1 MISEELKKK
10 KIAIFY
16 DNVTGRDD
24 GPPLYYR
31 RNLTKMGFQVT
42 MLAPSDFESID
53 AFGEFDLYLWVDWGE
68 DALKDILPY
77 KPINMEKY
85 HPSVYITSDT
95 HLGFD
100 YRVEK
105 AREFD
110 YVFCNQKRAVEE
122 FKEKGVEAKW
132 LLHAVD
138 TDLYSNEPKSIKKYD
153 VGFVGFV
160 SNKKRAEALD
170 VVFKSQPNF
179 WYGQRFFEE
188 AAMKYK
194 ECRVNFNN
202 AAVDD
207 INMRFFEVLACGG
220 GALVTEVVP
229 TLMEILPRD
238 NVCFLYDSNNW
249 GQACTLIKTLLE
261 DSRMREEMVESGRK
275 WVEENHTY
283 EHRIK
288 EALIPILEKEK
299 EKGMGNG

>member
-1 MISEELKKK
+1 MTKEEMKKK
-10 KIAIFY
+10 RIAVLY

-24 GPPLYYR
+24 GPPFYYR
-31 RNLTKMGFQVT
+31 RNLTKMGFDVT
-42 MLAPSDFESID
+42 YLAPSDVDSIK

-68 DALKDILPY
+68 DALSSILPY
-77 KPINMEKY
+77 KPINMSEF

-100 YRVEK
+100 YRLEK

-138 TDLYSNEPKSIKKYD
+138 LDIYSNEPKSIKKYD

-194 ECRVNFNN
+194 ECKVNFNN
-202 AAVDD
+202 AVKDD
-207 INMRFFEVLACGG
+207 INMRFFEVLGCEGG
-220 GALVTEVVP
+220 ILVTEDVP
-229 TLMEILPRD
+229 TLDEILPSYT
-238 NVCFLYDSNNW
+238 VCMTYSNW
-249 GQACTLIKTLLE
+249 EGSCKSISLALE
-261 DSRMREEMVESGRK
+261 EGHLVIAKQGRK

-288 EALIPILEKEK
+288 EALIPIMEKNDE
-299 EKGMGNG
+299 

>member
-1 MISEELKKK
+1 MTKEEIKKK
-10 KIAIFY
+10 NICILY

-31 RNLTKMGFQVT
+31 RNLTKMGFNVSY
-42 MLAPSDFESID
+42 LAPKDYESIE

-77 KPINMEKY
+77 TPINMERF

-100 YRVEK
+100 YRLEK
-105 AREFD
+105 AKEFD

-122 FKEKGVEAKW
+122 FKDRGVEASW

-138 TDLYSNEPKSIKKYD
+138 LDIYSNEPKSIKKYD

-170 VVFKSQPNF
+170 VVFKSQKNF

-194 ECRVNFNN
+194 ESRVVFNN
-202 AAVDD
+202 AAIDD
-207 INMRFFEVLACGG
+207 INMRFFEVLGCEGG
-220 GALVTEVVP
+220 VLVTEDVE
-229 TLMEILPRD
+229 TLKEILPD
-238 NVCFLYDSNNW
+238 FDVCLTYKQDDW
-249 GQACTLIKTLLE
+249 PQAVERVKLGLTSSITE
-261 DSRMREEMVESGRK
+261 DIVGTGRR

-288 EALIPILEKEK
+288 EALIPIMEKD
-299 EKGMGNG
+299 NG

>member
-16 DNVTGRDD
+16 DVVTGRDD

-31 RNLTKMGFQVT
+31 RNLVKMGFDVT
-42 MLAPSDFESID
+42 FLAPKDHESIE
-53 AFGEFDLYLWVDWGE
+53 AFGDFYLYLWVDWGE
-68 DALKDILPY
+68 DALKDILTYIPVD
-77 KPINMEKY
+77 MSRY

-100 YRVEK
+100 YRVNK
-105 AREFD
+105 AKEFD

-138 TDLYSNEPKSIKKYD
+138 LDIYSDEPKSIKKYD

-160 SNKKRAEALD
+160 SNKKRAEALNT
-170 VVFKSQPNF
+170 VFKFQPNF

-207 INMRFFEVLACGG
+207 INMRFFEVLGCGG
-220 GALVTEVVP
+220 GVLVTEDVP
-229 TLMEILPRD
+229 TLKDILPEGLQVCYRYQHSNWKDACLRMELVLANPYNAAMHVARD
-238 NVCFLYDSNNW
+238 
-249 GQACTLIKTLLE
+249 
-261 DSRMREEMVESGRK
+261 GRK

-288 EALIPILEKEK
+288 EALIPILEKE
-299 EKGMGNG
+299 NG

>member
-1 MISEELKKK
+1 MITEELKKK
-10 KIAIFY
+10 KIAILY
-16 DNVTGRDD
+16 DVVTGRDD

-31 RNLTKMGFQVT
+31 RNLTKMGFDVT
-42 MLAPSDFESID
+42 FLAPKDHDSIE
-53 AFGEFDLYLWVDWGE
+53 AFGKFDLYLWVDWGE
-68 DALKDILPY
+68 DALEDILTY
-77 KPINMEKY
+77 KPVNMSCY

-100 YRVEK
+100 YRLRK
-105 AREFD
+105 AKEFD
-110 YVFCNQKRAVEE
+110 YVFCNQKRAVKE
-122 FKEKGVEAKW
+122 FGENGVEAEW

-138 TDLYSNEPKSIKKYD
+138 LDIYSDEPKSIKKYD

-170 VVFKSQPNF
+170 MIFKENPNF

-207 INMRFFEVLACGG
+207 INMRFFEVLGCGG
-220 GALVTEVVP
+220 GVLVTEDVL
-229 TLMEILPRD
+229 TLKEILPREVTCIRYNTND
-238 NVCFLYDSNNW
+238 W
-249 GQACTLIKTLLE
+249 AQAVDQIKGTLRSPSLMKE
-261 DSRMREEMVESGRK
+261 AAENGRK

-288 EALIPILEKEK
+288 EVLIPILEKERK
-299 EKGMGNG
+299 NG

>member
-16 DNVTGRDD
+16 DVVTGRDD

-31 RNLTKMGFQVT
+31 RNLVKMGFDVT
-42 MLAPSDFESID
+42 FLAPKDHESIE
-53 AFGEFDLYLWVDWGE
+53 AFGDFDLYLWVDWGE
-68 DALKDILPY
+68 DALKDILTYIPVD
-77 KPINMEKY
+77 MSRY

-100 YRVEK
+100 YRVNK
-105 AREFD
+105 AKEFD

-122 FKEKGVEAKW
+122 FKKEKVEAEW

-138 TDLYSNEPKSIKKYD
+138 LDIYSDEPKSIKKYD

-170 VVFKSQPNF
+170 TIFKENPNF

-207 INMRFFEVLACGG
+207 INMRFFEVLGCGG
-220 GALVTEVVP
+220 GVLVTEDVP
-229 TLMEILPRD
+229 TLEEIMPAEATCIRYNPND
-238 NVCFLYDSNNW
+238 WV
-249 GQACTLIKTLLE
+249 QAVDQIQRTLSFPLLI
-261 DSRMREEMVESGRK
+261 EESARNGRK

-288 EALIPILEKEK
+288 EALIPILEKD
-299 EKGMGNG
+299 NG